1 MKSGGLRFHT
11 QFDAAQSL
19 VRLGEVVLG
28 HDNIWRQKKSST
40 SKAIL
45 SKPKALEIFFLS
57 ATTTVISLDAS
68 NATQR
73 GRTDTNCMYC
83 IASAAVKKETLGN
96 TQQYIYTYTVSSDLT
111 YTN

>member
-68 NATQR
+68 NAT
-73 GRTDTNCMYC
+73 RTDGHKLHVLHSFSCC
-83 IASAAVKKETLGN
+83 EEGN
-96 TQQYIYTYTVSSDLT
+96 LREYTTIHIYIHS
-111 YTN
+111 